1 MKTTISCQ
9 NLWVGWC
16 LRTASTHSTLW
27 QFTHQFVCM
36 YHTCNLQSHCHTLQT
51 SWLNTDCGHSYTNS
65 TAYNVHSMVCMLMCP
80 LIVGRSKTTT
90 EIRHMQVTYVRTY
103 AHYCAGLHDVT
114 TCKVPIVKVKP
125 CAVMTGQFT
134 HTPNRTST
142 SGKSNQFP
150 PTTAWSNTMQQM
162 SHTTTQRGVC
172 THKRGIVLHWP
183 ATYTTTWRKA
193 VPLWKLCLHRIE
205 A

>member
-80 LIVGRSKTTT
+80 LFVGWSKTTT

-103 AHYCAGLHDVT
+103 
-114 TCKVPIVKVKP
+114 I
-125 CAVMTGQFT
+125 
-134 HTPNRTST
+134 RTLLCRPAWCHHMQGTNCESEAMCCSDKT
-142 SGKSNQFP
+142 IHSYNQQNQYI
-150 PTTAWSNTMQQM
+150 WE
-162 SHTTTQRGVC
+162 V
-172 THKRGIVLHWP
+172 
-183 ATYTTTWRKA
+183 
-193 VPLWKLCLHRIE
+193 
-205 A
+205 